1 MKDIIGFEGLYAITS
16 CGKVWSYKHKKFLK
30 GWDNGCGYQVVRL
43 RKNKKNY
50 SKRVHVLVA
59 QAYLEKPNDGQK
71 YEVGHLDD
79 CPSHNW
85 VGNLKWMTHKEN
97 LDTDSFR
104 QKQRKKLFTKIRC
117 VETGQIFANQRAASR
132 FCGRNWQGINHVL
145 LGKQKTCGG
154 YHWERVYENKENI
167 EKKKI

>member
-1 MKDIIGFEGLYAITS
+1 MKDIKGFEGLYAITS

-30 GWDNGCGYQVVRL
+30 SWDNGCGYQVVRL

-104 QKQRKKLFTKIRC
+104 EKQKKKQHTKIRC
-117 VETGQIFANQRAASR
+117 VETGEIFPDQRKASK
-132 FCGRNWQGINHVL
+132 FCNRHWYGINNVL
-145 LGKQKTCGG
+145 MGKQKTCGG
-154 YHWERVYENKENI
+154 YHWERII
-167 EKKKI
+167 EK